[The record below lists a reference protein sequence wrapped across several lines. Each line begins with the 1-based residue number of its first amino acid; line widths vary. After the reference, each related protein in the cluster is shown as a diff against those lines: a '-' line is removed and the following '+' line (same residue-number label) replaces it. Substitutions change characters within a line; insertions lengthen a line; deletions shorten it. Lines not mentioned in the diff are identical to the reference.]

1 MEKESESKHHF
12 ICKGGC
18 HGVSEKPGVCG
29 AQGCSKEGGSLEKCM
44 CPDGR
49 HGGAFEEMEEGEASK

>member
-1 MEKESESKHHF
+1 MEKEIESEHHF

-18 HGVSEKPGVCG
+18 RGISEKSGVCG
-29 AQGCSKEGGSLEKCM
+29 AKSCSKEGRPLEECM

-49 HGGAFEEMEEGEASK
+49 HGGAFEEVEESAKE

>member
-1 MEKESESKHHF
+1 MEKETGSQHHF

-18 HGVSEKPGVCG
+18 PGASEKSGVCG
-29 AQGCSKEGGSLEKCM
+29 AKDCSREGGPLEECM

-49 HGGAFEEMEEGEASK
+49 HGGAFEEVEESAEE